1 MKKTKKH
8 LLFSHFMSPEL
19 WLFFL
24 HGDVC
29 MFFVSEMVI
38 PIGGCI
44 ASTHK
49 AFIHRRCCTRAC
61 IESLSFRFLSR
72 SGRVRFNSLIRFSI
86 PISVSVSMCAFEFVV
101 VVVVVV
107 VDAGVVVFL
116 LKFCL
121 HPFSSH
127 ASDAFLLAYKN
138 PYGFDLPLS
147 IFFSC
152 FNLRYQ
158 HYIIF
163 PFCQHTLGVPCTWFM
178 PFFLLLY
185 LEFGALHSSSM
196 PRYEA
201 IHSFSGSFFF
211 VFSPPKSFFQVYY
224 HSIVN
229 VMYTW
234 VVSSRCWCTFFYSP
248 VCVCV
253 YALYIERECIANVM

>member
-49 AFIHRRCCTRAC
+49 AFIY
-61 IESLSFRFLSR
+61 IEDAVREHVSNHSRFVSFLVLAVF
-72 SGRVRFNSLIRFSI
+72 VSI
-86 PISVSVSMCAFEFVV
+86 HSS
-101 VVVVVV
+101 
-107 VDAGVVVFL
+107 VFL
-116 LKFCL
+116 FLFLFLFRCVHLILLVSSLLVLVLSSFCWKFCL

-127 ASDAFLLAYKN
+127 ACDAFLLAYKK

-147 IFFSC
+147 IFFSF

-211 VFSPPKSFFQVYY
+211 FVFPPPKSFFQVYY